1 MTNQHPDPSASTPH
15 SISPASGRFRK
26 EPTTFPPLPADH
38 PLIGRLIIGGRYRI
52 PFSERTEESGATR
65 APAPPST
72 GAPVE

>member
-15 SISPASGRFRK
+15 SDAPASGRVRK
-26 EPTTFPPLPADH
+26 PPPTFPPLPADH
-38 PLIGRLIIGGRYRI
+38 PLIGRLIIGGRYRR
-52 PFSERTEESGATR
+52 PYSGHTEESGDVR